1 MTREEIARLVAST
14 ISVVLKRPIDPSHD
28 ISRRS
33 IESWDSLK
41 HVEIMLSIEESL
53 GVEFSEQEFA
63 ELDSL
68 AALVDAANR
77 HHAA

>member
-14 ISVVLKRPIDPSHD
+14 ISVVLKRPIDASHD
-28 ISRRS
+28 VSRRS

-68 AALVDAANR
+68 AALIDAATR